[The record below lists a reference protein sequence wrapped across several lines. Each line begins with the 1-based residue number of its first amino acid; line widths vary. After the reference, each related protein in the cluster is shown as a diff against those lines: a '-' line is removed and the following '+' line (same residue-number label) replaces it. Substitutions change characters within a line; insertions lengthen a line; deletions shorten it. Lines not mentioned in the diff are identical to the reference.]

1 MSSHERFRLSHL
13 MPNSW
18 FYKLRDM
25 KRPRPTASRRITA
38 ADAARS
44 ARRSSSS
51 SSSHH
56 HHYLHGHGHGATTP
70 KPLPLS
76 PPPQR
81 SYYPYLQR
89 PRQMSLMMEKQF
101 HLISQ
106 SPLHQRSPATA
117 IAVDHHDGEFQDL
130 QLRPIRTRPP
140 VPPAEAAAASTEPRR
155 TASLSGTCPS
165 SPRLRSRRLH
175 VLGGCE
181 CKVGSGRRRSGGGG
195 GGGFAVVKASAE
207 PARDFRESMVEMVV
221 ENGMRSPEDLLELLE
236 CYLSLNTREHHGV
249 IMEAFRGI
257 WAEIV
262 ADADC
267 CVEL

>member
-25 KRPRPTASRRITA
+25 KRPRPTAAGRRITA
-38 ADAARS
+38 ADHAARS
-44 ARRSSSS
+44 SRRSSSCS
-51 SSSHH
+51 SIHYY
-56 HHYLHGHGHGATTP
+56 YLHGHGTTTP

-76 PPPQR
+76 PPRR

-89 PRQMSLMMEKQF
+89 AKQMPLMEKEFQ
-101 HLISQ
+101 LISH
-106 SPLHQRSPATA
+106 SPLHQRIPGTA
-117 IAVDHHDGEFQDL
+117 IAGDHHDGEFQDL

-140 VPPAEAAAASTEPRR
+140 SSASTEPRR
-155 TASLSGTCPS
+155 TASGSGTCPS
-165 SPRLRSRRLH
+165 SPRMRSRMLH

-181 CKVGSGRRRSGGGG
+181 CKAGSGRRRSGGG
-195 GGGFAVVKASAE
+195 FAVVKASKE

-221 ENGMRSPEDLLELLE
+221 KNGMRSPEDLLELLE
-236 CYLSLNTREHHGV
+236 CYLSLNAREHHGV
-249 IMEAFRGI
+249 IMEAFRGV
-257 WAEIV
+257 WVEIV
-262 ADADC
+262 AGADDC